1 MTIEGF
7 KRARELDSLINKAK
21 EDKYCLENLATR
33 LEEIKTT
40 QQFKGVAIKI
50 NEAWCYTPEGSVD
63 IFDFADFLRKETEQ
77 LDNLIAVYKKEFAEL

>member
-21 EDKYCLENLATR
+21 EDKYHLENLATR
-33 LEEIKTT
+33 LEAIEAT
-40 QQFKGVAIKI
+40 QFKGVAIKI

-77 LDNLIAVYKKEFAEL
+77 LDNLIAVYKKEFDEL

>member
-33 LEEIKTT
+33 IEEIKTT

-50 NEAWCYTPEGSVD
+50 TKRGVIHQRVVL
-63 IFDFADFLRKETEQ
+63 IFLTLPISLEKKQTS
-77 LDNLIAVYKKEFAEL
+77 LII

>member
-33 LEEIKTT
+33 LEDIKTT

-63 IFDFADFLRKETEQ
+63 IFDFTDFLRKEMDCLGNIIT
-77 LDNLIAVYKKEFAEL
+77 VYEKEFDEL

>member
-1 MTIEGF
+1 MTLEGF

-33 LEEIKTT
+33 IEEIGTT
-40 QQFKGVAIKI
+40 QFKGVAIKI

-77 LDNLIAVYKKEFAEL
+77 IDNLIAVYKKEFAEL